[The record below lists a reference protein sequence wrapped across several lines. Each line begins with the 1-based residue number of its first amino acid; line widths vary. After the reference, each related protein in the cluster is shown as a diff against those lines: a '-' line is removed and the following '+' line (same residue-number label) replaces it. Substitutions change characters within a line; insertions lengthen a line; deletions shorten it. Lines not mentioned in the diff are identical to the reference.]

1 MWLLSKTK
9 DLIINNVITI
19 DTLNRKLGSYIGTAE
34 NEVHCFFTG
43 SELKKANPA
52 GRKTTAQRQMLL
64 RKDKVAGCGGN
75 QRHACTDRP
84 SLILLL
90 LTAVCVYV
98 LCSGPTH
105 AQSHTA
111 HFVQLSFTY
120 LPVTIETQQRRMLK
134 AGW

>member
-1 MWLLSKTK
+1 MLLF
-9 DLIINNVITI
+9 
-19 DTLNRKLGSYIGTAE
+19 
-34 NEVHCFFTG
+34 CFFTG
-43 SELKKANPA
+43 SEMKKANPA
-52 GRKTTAQRQMLL
+52 ERETAVQRQTLL

-75 QRHACTDRP
+75 QRHACTDRL
-84 SLILLL
+84 SQILLL
-90 LTAVCVYV
+90 LTAVCM
-98 LCSGPTH
+98 LCCGPTH